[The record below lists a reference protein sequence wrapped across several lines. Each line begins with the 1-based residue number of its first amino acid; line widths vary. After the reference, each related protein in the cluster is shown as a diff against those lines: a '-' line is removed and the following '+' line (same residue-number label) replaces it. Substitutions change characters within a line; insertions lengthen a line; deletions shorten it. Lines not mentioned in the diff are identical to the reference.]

1 MIATDLLRSPCCGV
15 ELDVS
20 TPQALVCTGCRTSF
34 AILSFGPDLMPPSA
48 ARTFQTHTT
57 WQAAQ
62 DALVA
67 WRKRTWTG
75 SPQAQAQV
83 QRSVDLAEAFVA
95 WARFT
100 GNVLDIGC
108 GTGWMHGL
116 MPSARYH
123 GIDPIPFDQEYAF
136 PFVRGVGDRLPF
148 PDSAF
153 DACCF
158 YSSIVNAISVETSLA
173 EAHRVLTPG
182 GTLAIATMVYATK
195 EPEGEQAQ
203 HYRFLEGEL
212 EALIAGEGLIDV
224 TTLRYSLDHRF
235 IRAHKKDGR

>member
-123 GIDPIPFDQEYAF
+123 GIDPIPFDQEYTF

-148 PDSAF
+148 PDSVF

-158 YSSIVNAISVETSLA
+158 YSSIVNAISVETVSPRRTA
-173 EAHRVLTPG
+173 CSRRAAHWLSPPWCTPRRNPR
-182 GTLAIATMVYATK
+182 AS
-195 EPEGEQAQ
+195 
-203 HYRFLEGEL
+203 RRS
-212 EALIAGEGLIDV
+212 
-224 TTLRYSLDHRF
+224 TTASWKVNWKR
-235 IRAHKKDGR
+235 